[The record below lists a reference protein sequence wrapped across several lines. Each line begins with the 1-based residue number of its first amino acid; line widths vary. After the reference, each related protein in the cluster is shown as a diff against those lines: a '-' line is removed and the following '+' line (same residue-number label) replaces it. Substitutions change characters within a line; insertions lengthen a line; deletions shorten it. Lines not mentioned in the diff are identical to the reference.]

1 MYTLLI
7 SILIS
12 FACML
17 LPGLL
22 FDWSV
27 KWTAL
32 PALAVGIAAFVWMT
46 RRISKRFERI
56 NAAAEKELQA
66 LQQLGQQMAQRP
78 TMRNPTLLAQR
89 LDAAVAVY
97 QGGFALEKWQIGI
110 GTMLNARVGML
121 LFSKPSLVPDASIG
135 DCIPYLEKAQVK
147 GKKAQLLSNLWPAWA
162 MLGIAYYKKD
172 KKDLGRA
179 RAVFEA
185 ALANVR
191 KEGLFWQ
198 IYAWI
203 LAQEE
208 QIDDAIG
215 VLARARQVLPDDE
228 PIKENLTA
236 LQNRKKMQMRAYGEL
251 WYQFALETPKIAMA
265 PRMPHP
271 RARGGA
277 ARRR

>member
-7 SILIS
+7 SLLIFILG
-12 FACML
+12 MV
-17 LPGLL
+17 LPAVAL
-22 FDWSV
+22 DWSA

-32 PALAVGIAAFVWMT
+32 PSMALAIAAFVWMT
-46 RRISKRFERI
+46 RRISRRFERI
-56 NAAAEKELQA
+56 NAAAEKELA
-66 LQQLGQQMAQRP
+66 TLQQLGQQMAQRP
-78 TMRNPTLLAQR
+78 NMRNPTLLGQR

-97 QGGFALEKWQIGI
+97 QAGFALVPWQIGI

-121 LFSKPSLVPDASIG
+121 LFSKPSLIPDASIG

-147 GKKAQLLSNLWPAWA
+147 GRKAQLLSNLWPAWA
-162 MLGIAYYKKD
+162 MLAIAYYKRD
-172 KKDLGRA
+172 KKDLTRV
-179 RAVFEA
+179 RAVFDQS
-185 ALANVR
+185 LLHVR
-191 KEGLFWQ
+191 KEPLFWQ

-203 LAQEE
+203 LAQEDA
-208 QIDDAIG
+208 IDDAIA
-215 VLARARQVLPDDE
+215 VLARAKEALPDDAA
-228 PIKENLTA
+228 IAENLTA

-271 RARGGA
+271 RVRGGV